1 MLLRGWRKRKKDL
14 KDRGGNPIEFVGIDF
29 NLSREE
35 WLKKLVER
43 QLSKYHYEKRLSKQQ
58 KINLVIYNMNFNII
72 MYEKHKKPKN
82 NRYDKKEL
90 NYNQWTLISQIESIK
105 NKK

>member
-35 WLKKLVER
+35 WLKS
-43 QLSKYHYEKRLSKQQ
+43 QKY
-58 KINLVIYNMNFNII
+58 KIRKGQ
-72 MYEKHKKPKN
+72 E
-82 NRYDKKEL
+82 
-90 NYNQWTLISQIESIK
+90 
-105 NKK
+105 